1 LCDLVAR
8 IYNTLMAKTPR
19 KTASTKKTVPRSA
32 AAPRGATD
40 TPATNG
46 DNGEWAE
53 YGKLFRTLRE
63 ERGYSLRQVARD
75 AQVSP
80 GVVSKFERGQV
91 SPTFVTAHRLLNV
104 LGLSVSEFFGATHVG
119 IPQRTAAVFPAD
131 GVKTV
136 VSGGESLTW
145 LLPVGAHLACQM
157 FLEVWQPGTTRTE
170 SETLMGDL
178 VGFVLEGELTILVP
192 QARGKGW
199 KEMVARAGEAF
210 YIPAG
215 VPHRT
220 ANRGKTTTR
229 FLDLVLGAG
238 KAAF

>member
-1 LCDLVAR
+1 
-8 IYNTLMAKTPR
+8 MAKVPQ
-19 KTASTKKTVPRSA
+19 KTVRVRKQSSPAPPA
-32 AAPRGATD
+32 AARSTVPTAPLQAD
-40 TPATNG
+40 S
-46 DNGEWAE
+46 EWAE
-53 YGKLFRTLRE
+53 YGRLFRKLRE
-63 ERGYSLRQVARD
+63 ERNYSLRQVARE

-91 SPTFVTAHRLLNV
+91 SPTFVTAHRLINV
-104 LGLSVSEFFGATHVG
+104 LGLSVSEFFGATQAG
-119 IPQRTAAVFPAD
+119 MPQRTTAVFPAR

-136 VSGGESLTW
+136 VSGGETLTW

-157 FLEVWQPGTTRTE
+157 FLEVWEPGTTRTE

-178 VGFVLEGELTILVP
+178 VGYVLEGELTIQIP
-192 QARGKGW
+192 KTRGKGW
-199 KEMVARAGEAF
+199 QEFVATAGESF
-210 YIPAG
+210 YIPSG

-220 ANRGKTTTR
+220 ANRGKTVTR